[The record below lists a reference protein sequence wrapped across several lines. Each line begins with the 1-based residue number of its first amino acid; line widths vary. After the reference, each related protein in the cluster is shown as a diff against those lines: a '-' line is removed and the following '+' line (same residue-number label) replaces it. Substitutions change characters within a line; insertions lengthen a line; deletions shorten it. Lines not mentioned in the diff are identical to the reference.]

1 MNLYLIIYF
10 SLLEP
15 DKMDFVLLEV
25 PALLYIQEDQV
36 DKVLRREAVVDINV
50 SGGEVIRSEEESNRK
65 IFI

>member
-1 MNLYLIIYF
+1 MIWYLIIYF

-15 DKMDFVLLEV
+15 YKMNFVLLEV

-36 DKVLRREAVVDINV
+36 DKVLRGEAVVDIDV
-50 SGGEVIRSEEESNRK
+50 SGGEIIRSQEESYRK

>member
-15 DKMDFVLLEV
+15 DKVDFVLLEV

-36 DKVLRREAVVDINV
+36 DKVLRGEAVVDIDV